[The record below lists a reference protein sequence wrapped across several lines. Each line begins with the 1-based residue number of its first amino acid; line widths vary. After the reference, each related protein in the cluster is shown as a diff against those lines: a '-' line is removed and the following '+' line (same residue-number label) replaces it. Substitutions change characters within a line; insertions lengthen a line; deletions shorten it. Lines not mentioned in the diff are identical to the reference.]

1 MKKYFIPVAL
11 TATMLTMAACSE
23 SELSEGLNPDVDRS
37 NKIAFTSSAEG
48 GTAPTTQSR
57 AGFTGGA
64 EFSGVLGKPTQL
76 VVRMSSYNGS
86 ETRHTKTLMTAPP
99 EATNLTPGQNM
110 DLISTV
116 DYVSGYNRYW
126 DDAWGRAA
134 QLSVYAV
141 AVPNYDAS
149 VYNPAGSSS
158 ESDKLFEKVQKG
170 TTNASTFNSDWQ
182 KDAETD
188 ALNSIAW
195 EVSKIQTDGYT
206 GTIAKEDLCYSHN
219 IQATT
224 DAVGELQY
232 GKGKDG
238 VRQWNGTG
246 YNDYSYTASGTDHYP
261 TLDDGCMI
269 FRLEDALQTDGPG
282 HFDKGHMIFRHA
294 LTRIT
299 VNLKK
304 SATDGFGADDLSDFV
319 LTSDNVVLL
328 NMPYQ
333 STFNFKTG
341 KWGTSTTTP
350 TINTAKRA
358 TAAAGTDYT
367 TFAQVIPNFELENGA
382 TTTNVMK
389 FTVSDNTYYVTS
401 DQLFDALNLPANTDN
416 SDINGNKLV
425 TVNGNK
431 IALEQGKNY
440 IFTITVKKKG
450 IEVTASVVPWIDV
463 EGSAEARNDYV
474 KIDIADEQAEKSTHF
489 DLYRL
494 NDDVS
499 DIYAPE
505 TGPGTGT
512 DWEKHY
518 NWYGDYKN
526 NAHQK
531 ANKTWNSTENV
542 WTTEWFWESNKT
554 FYHFRTVNEG
564 LPIQGSSDAG
574 VNDYFNVYGGAIQ
587 DYDDVSATPNN
598 SIFNGST
605 GRVNDYRWGA
615 PFKHGASQ
623 KYDVN
628 YGWSAANEADG
639 QIYPAIGSTSD
650 KINLIEHHMMSNIY
664 VILKTTESADAGN
677 HYLANNSVNIKDA
690 TIELTQ
696 FYNNGTV
703 LMGTGLV
710 KVTGALTPA
719 ATITA
724 PASANF
730 FKTADKWTE
739 SNPYSYR
746 VVPQILY
753 RGSEASPD
761 NDNNRSNFIGLK
773 ITTQTPDQ
781 NQYYVIKDLSKI
793 KVTNVQPSNSN
804 HVKDDAI
811 KRWYPGHKYI
821 YTITISKKGI
831 EAITCTVV
839 DWINVYGENINIDLE
854 N

>member
-1 MKKYFIPVAL
+1 MKKYFLPVVL

-64 EFSGVLGKPTQL
+64 EFTGILGKPTQL

-86 ETRHTKTLMTAPP
+86 ETRHTKTLMTALP

-195 EVSKIQTDGYT
+195 EVSKIQTDGYP

-304 SATDGFGADDLSDFV
+304 SATDGFGAADLSDFV

-450 IEVTASVVPWIDV
+450 IEVTASVIPWIEV

-474 KIDIADEQAEKSTHF
+474 KIDIADEQSEKSTHF

-512 DWEKHY
+512 NWEKRY
-518 NWYGDYKN
+518 NWYGDYKDD
-526 NAHQK
+526 AHQK
-531 ANKTWNSTENV
+531 ANKTWNSTKNV
-542 WTTEWFWESNKT
+542 WETEWFWETNKT

-564 LPIQGSSDAG
+564 LSIQGSSDAG
-574 VNDYFNVYGGAIQ
+574 VKDYFNVYGGAIE

-598 SIFNGST
+598 SIYNGST
-605 GRVNDYRWGA
+605 GRVNDYCWGA
-615 PFKHGASQ
+615 PFKNGASQ

-628 YGWSAANEADG
+628 YGWSAANDADG

-664 VILKTTESADAGN
+664 VILKTTENSDASN
-677 HYLANNSVNIKDA
+677 HYLANNSVNIKNA
-690 TIELTQ
+690 TIKLTQ
-696 FYNNGTV
+696 FYNEGTV

-710 KVTGALTPA
+710 KVTGALTPT

-724 PASANF
+724 PASDNF
-730 FKTADKWTE
+730 FKTANKWTE

-753 RGSEASPD
+753 RGSAANPD
-761 NDNNRSNFIGLK
+761 DDNNRSNFIGLE
-773 ITTQTPDQ
+773 ITTQTPDD

-793 KVTNVQPSNSN
+793 KVTNPQDPNSN
-804 HVKDDAI
+804 HVQNKEI
-811 KRWYPGHKYI
+811 NRWYPGHKYI

-839 DWINVYGENINIDLE
+839 DWITVYGDNIDIDLE
-854 N
+854 K

>member
-1 MKKYFIPVAL
+1 MKKYFLPVVL

-64 EFSGVLGKPTQL
+64 EFSGILDKPTQL
-76 VVRMSSYNGS
+76 VVRMSSFNGS
-86 ETRHTKTLMTAPP
+86 ETRHTKTLMTAQP
-99 EATNLTPGQNM
+99 EDPNGTPGQNM
-110 DLISTV
+110 NLISTV
-116 DYVSGYNRYW
+116 DYVSGNNRYW

-141 AVPNYDAS
+141 AVPNYEAS

-158 ESDKLFEKVQKG
+158 ESNKLYEKVQKG
-170 TTNASTFNSDWQ
+170 TSNASTFNSDWQ
-182 KDAETD
+182 NDDETD
-188 ALNSIAW
+188 ELNSIAW
-195 EVSKIQTDGYT
+195 EVSTVQTDGYT

-238 VRQWNGTG
+238 VREWNGTG
-246 YNDYSYTASGTDHYP
+246 YNDYSYSAGGTDHYP
-261 TLDDGCMI
+261 TLDDGCMK
-269 FRLEDALQTDGPG
+269 FKLEDPSQLDGPG

-304 SATDGFGADDLSDFV
+304 STGFTAADLSDFV
-319 LTSDNVVLL
+319 LTADNVVLL
-328 NMPYQ
+328 NMPYL

-341 KWGTSTTTP
+341 KWGTSTPTP
-350 TINTAKRA
+350 TISTAKRT
-358 TAAAGTDYT
+358 TAAAGADYT
-367 TFAQVIPNFELENGA
+367 TFAQVIPNFELVNGA

-389 FTVSDNTYYVTS
+389 FTVSDNTYFVTS
-401 DQLFDALNLPANTDN
+401 DQLFDALNLPDNTN
-416 SDINGNKLV
+416 HSDINGNKLV
-425 TVNGNK
+425 TVNDNK

-450 IEVTASVVPWIDV
+450 IEVTASVVPWIEV

-474 KIDIADEQAEKSTHF
+474 KIDIADEQSEKSTHF

-512 DWEKHY
+512 NWEKRY
-518 NWYGDYKN
+518 NWYGDYKDD
-526 NAHQK
+526 AHQK
-531 ANKTWNSTENV
+531 ANKTWNSTKNV
-542 WTTEWFWESNKT
+542 WETEWFWETNKT

-564 LPIQGSSDAG
+564 LSIQGSSDAG
-574 VNDYFNVYGGAIQ
+574 VKDYFNVYGGAIE

-598 SIFNGST
+598 SIYNGST

-615 PFKHGASQ
+615 PFKNGASQ

-628 YGWSAANEADG
+628 YGWSAANDADG

-664 VILKTTESADAGN
+664 VILKTTENSDASN
-677 HYLANNSVNIKDA
+677 HYLANNSVNIKNA
-690 TIELTQ
+690 TIKLTQ
-696 FYNNGTV
+696 FYNEGTV

-724 PASANF
+724 PAYDNF

-753 RGSEASPD
+753 RGSEANPD
-761 NDNNRSNFIGLK
+761 NDNNRSNFIGLE
-773 ITTQTPDQ
+773 ITTQTPDD

-793 KVTNVQPSNSN
+793 KVTNAQPSNSN
-804 HVKDDAI
+804 HVQNKEI
-811 KRWYPGHKYI
+811 NRWYPGHKYI

-839 DWINVYGENINIDLE
+839 DWITVYGDNIDIDLE
-854 N
+854 K

>member
-1 MKKYFIPVAL
+1 MKKYFLPVIL

-64 EFSGVLGKPTQL
+64 EFSGILGKPTQL
-76 VVRMSSYNGS
+76 VVRMSSFNGS
-86 ETRHTKTLMTAPP
+86 HTRHTKTLMTAQP
-99 EATNLTPGQNM
+99 EATNGTPGQNM

-126 DDAWGRAA
+126 DDAWGRAG

-141 AVPNYDAS
+141 AVPNYEAS

-158 ESDKLFEKVQKG
+158 ESNKLYEKVQKG
-170 TTNASTFNSDWQ
+170 TINASTFNSDWQ
-182 KDAETD
+182 KDDETD
-188 ALNSIAW
+188 ELNSIAW
-195 EVSKIQTDGYT
+195 EVSTVQTDGYT

-224 DAVGELQY
+224 DAGGELQY

-238 VRQWNGTG
+238 VREWNGTG
-246 YNDYSYTASGTDHYP
+246 YNDYSYSADGNDHYP
-261 TLDDGCMI
+261 TLEDGCMK
-269 FRLEDALQTDGPG
+269 FRLENPLQLDGPG

-304 SATDGFGADDLSDFV
+304 STGFTAADLSDFV
-319 LTSDNVVLL
+319 LTADNVVLL

-333 STFNFKTG
+333 STFNIKTG
-341 KWGTSTTTP
+341 KWGSSTPAP
-350 TINTAKRA
+350 TISTAKRA
-358 TAAAGTDYT
+358 TAAAGADYT
-367 TFAQVIPNFELENGA
+367 TFAQVIPNFELVNGA

-425 TVNGNK
+425 TVNDNK

-450 IEVTASVVPWIDV
+450 IEVTASVVPWIEV

-474 KIDIADEQAEKSTHF
+474 KINIADKESEKSKHF

-494 NDDVS
+494 SDDAEN
-499 DIYAPE
+499 IYAPS

-518 NWYGDYKN
+518 NWKGNYTDKATKN
-526 NAHQK
+526 
-531 ANKTWNSTENV
+531 EDGNV
-542 WTTEWFWESNKT
+542 WKTTWFWESNKK

-564 LPIQGSSDAG
+564 LVIQGSDTDAP
-574 VNDYFNVYGGAIQ
+574 DYFNVYGGEIQ
-587 DYDDVSATPNN
+587 DYDDVSATPDN
-598 SIFNGST
+598 SIYNGST

-615 PFKHGASQ
+615 PFKNGASK
-623 KYDVN
+623 KYDVD
-628 YGWSAANEADG
+628 YGWSAANDADG
-639 QIYPAIGSTSD
+639 QIYPAIGSTSNT
-650 KINLIEHHMMSNIY
+650 INLIEHHMMSNIY
-664 VILKTTESADAGN
+664 VILKTTRDEGGTN
-677 HYLANNSVNIKDA
+677 KLASNSVNIKDA
-690 TIELTQ
+690 TIKLTH
-696 FYNNGTV
+696 FYNEGKV
-703 LMGTGLV
+703 WMGTGLV
-710 KVTGALTPA
+710 NPTGDLTA
-719 ATITA
+719 AAPITA
-724 PASANF
+724 PDIDDF
-730 FKTADKWTE
+730 FETVGDFTQSKR
-739 SNPYSYR
+739 YSYR

-753 RGSEASPD
+753 RGSMPNPD
-761 NDNNRSNFIGLK
+761 NDNNRSNFIGLE
-773 ITTQTPDQ
+773 ITTRTPDD

-793 KVTNVQPSNSN
+793 KVTNEQPSNSN
-804 HVKDDAI
+804 HNKNNVI
-811 KRWYPGHKYI
+811 TRWYPGHNYI

-839 DWINVYGENINIDLE
+839 DWINVYGENIDIDLE
-854 N
+854 K

>member
-23 SELSEGLNPDVDRS
+23 SELSEGLNPDADRS
-37 NKIAFTSSAEG
+37 NLIAFTSSAEG
-48 GTAPTTQSR
+48 GAAPTTQSR

-64 EFSGVLGKPTQL
+64 EFSGVSGKTTEL
-76 VVRMSSYNGS
+76 VVRMSSYNGTD
-86 ETRHTKTLMTAPP
+86 TRHTKTLMKAQHET
-99 EATNLTPGQNM
+99 TNGTPGQNM
-110 DLISTV
+110 NLYSTV

-149 VYNPAGSSS
+149 VYNPAGSSD
-158 ESDKLFEKVQKG
+158 ESNKLFEKVQKG
-170 TTNASTFNSDWQ
+170 TVNASTFNSDWQ
-182 KDAETD
+182 KGAETD

-195 EVSKIQTDGYT
+195 EVSTVQTDGYT

-219 IQATT
+219 IQATP
-224 DAVGELQY
+224 DADGELQY
-232 GKGKDG
+232 GKGKNG
-238 VRQWNGTG
+238 VREWISGTN
-246 YNDYSYTASGTDHYP
+246 YQAYSYSSTGPDHYP
-261 TLDDGCMI
+261 TLSDGCML
-269 FRLEDALQTDGPG
+269 FRLEDPLQTDGPG

-304 SATDGFGADDLSDFV
+304 SATDGFDAPDLSDFV

-341 KWGTSTTTP
+341 KWGTSTPTP
-350 TINTAKRA
+350 TINMARR
-358 TAAAGTDYT
+358 GTTTTGYT

-401 DQLFDALNLPANTDN
+401 DQLFDALNQSRNTDN

-425 TVNGNK
+425 TVKDNK

-440 IFTITVKKKG
+440 IFTIDVKKKG
-450 IEVTASVVPWIDV
+450 IEVTASVVPWIKV
-463 EGSAEARNDYV
+463 EGSTDARNDYV
-474 KIDIADEQAEKSTHF
+474 KIDIANANAEAEESKYF

-512 DWEKHY
+512 DWEKRY
-518 NWYGDYKN
+518 NWYGDYT
-526 NAHQK
+526 QK
-531 ANKTWNSTENV
+531 AEKTQDGNV
-542 WTTEWFWESNKT
+542 WKTKWFWESNKT

-564 LPIQGSSDAG
+564 LPIQGSIDAG
-574 VNDYFNVYGGAIQ
+574 VNNYFNVYGGAIQ
-587 DYDDVSATPNN
+587 DYEDARDNR
-598 SIFNGST
+598 IYNGSD

-615 PFKHGASQ
+615 PFKNGASK
-623 KYDVN
+623 KYDVK
-628 YGWSAANEADG
+628 YGWSAANDADG
-639 QIYPAIGSTSD
+639 QIYPAIGSTSN

-664 VILKTTESADAGN
+664 VILKTTESADA
-677 HYLANNSVNIKDA
+677 VNIENAIIK
-690 TIELTQ
+690 LTQ
-696 FYNNGTV
+696 FYNKGTV

-710 KVTGALTPA
+710 NVTGALTSDA
-719 ATITA
+719 IITA
-724 PASANF
+724 PASDNF
-730 FKTADKWTE
+730 FKTADTE

-746 VVPQILY
+746 VVPQKLY
-753 RGSEASPD
+753 RGSEANPD
-761 NDNNRSNFIGLK
+761 NDNNRSNFIGLE
-773 ITTQTPDQ
+773 ITTQTPDD

-793 KVTNVQPSNSN
+793 KVTNGQPSNSN

-831 EAITCTVV
+831 DAITCTVV